1 MKKLILLAM
10 CLITAVSLV
19 ACGDNGDT
27 PVQGGE
33 EGQQTS
39 DTNITSSPDKNDG
52 NGGNNENNGNS
63 VIGESEKVII
73 SEAVKPANCT
83 LSESGADYET
93 YLIEN
98 ISYEEVMNYESQLR
112 NEGFYIQ
119 GTSYGYDREADGLKY
134 EIKYNFKYT
143 GTAYVT
149 NYDQFEERVAKGEKD
164 YGDLTV
170 IVRAR
175 NLDGYNLPELPK
187 ENWAIQDGA
196 VKGVVYQKLST
207 YVNCGRDTRKNMAID
222 YVKALKA
229 SGYTVNAEEFPDGKE
244 GKYVTG
250 YIPLYYYYAEDEN
263 KNSVKVVVSSD
274 ETIPTSL
281 VGVTSDEW
289 AQIEVTFK
297 KGE

>member
-1 MKKLILLAM
+1 MKKLILFAI
-10 CLITAVSLV
+10 CLITAVSFV
-19 ACGDNGDT
+19 ACGDNGDST
-27 PVQGGE
+27 VQGGE
-33 EGQQTS
+33 SGQQGTA
-39 DTNITSSPDKNDG
+39 DTNITSSPDKKDE
-52 NGGNNENNGNS
+52 NGENNGNN

-73 SEAVKPANCT
+73 SEAVKPANGT
-83 LSESGADYET
+83 LSDSGADYET

-98 ISYEEVMNYESQLR
+98 ISYEEVMNYESKLR
-112 NEGFYIQ
+112 KGGFYIQ

-134 EIKYNFKYT
+134 EITYKFNYK

-170 IVRAR
+170 TVRAR

-187 ENWAIQDGA
+187 ENWSIQDGA
-196 VKGVVYQKLST
+196 IKGVVYQKLST
-207 YVNCGRDTRKNMAID
+207 YENCGRETRKNMAMD
-222 YVKALKA
+222 YVKELKA
-229 SGYTVNAEEFPDGKE
+229 SGYTVNAEEFPNGKE

-274 ETIPTSL
+274 ENVPTSL